1 MDLALLA
8 ALKQELL
15 QSQDFK
21 QIWSFFM
28 DNFGEDPAF
37 IALGERARHPMLEA
51 IVSQTCR
58 QLFGKPVSLD
68 NLLLTRLPD
77 QQFIHGGGMVEGKLA
92 TVFYFEDIHVGL
104 LIVVMSFAPSDTKLI
119 RFTGRP
125 LHTN

>member
-8 ALKQELL
+8 TLKQELL
-15 QSQDFK
+15 HAQDFK

-37 IALGERARHPMLEA
+37 MKLGERVQDPMLEA
-51 IVSQTCR
+51 IVKQICG
-58 QLFGKPVSLD
+58 QVFGKPVSLGH
-68 NLLLTRLPD
+68 LLLTRLPEHE
-77 QQFIHGGGMVEGKLA
+77 FIHGGLVVEGKLGM
-92 TVFYFEDIHVGL
+92 VLYFEDIQVGL
-104 LIVVMSFAPSDTKLI
+104 LTVVMAFGTGDNRLV